1 MPHSQKPPSLSLAE
15 LHEQIDQACDTL
27 RQHNHHVLQETAK
40 TLAALGLAAVEPLME
55 KLHDPDRYVQDV
67 VARALGQLGDSRP
80 VVLLLEIIKDYQP
93 LSDDEK
99 DEEDLSEPE
108 FRAVEAL
115 GKIGDRRVVEPLL
128 DELDRLVA
136 IQPDVVTTEIIYC
149 LGEIGDRRALETC
162 LRFLKPPLVDHS
174 HWKAAHYALPKF
186 GEPAVA
192 PLIELLNEVDDPL
205 IAYDLAEIGH
215 PSAIP
220 VLYEVLEDT
229 WRPDHLRA
237 NAAHAL
243 GKLKAPNAFETLLRL
258 LNHEADNPNL
268 LRGVILGLGNTQDE
282 RALEALL
289 KLFDHPFD
297 QALFGWIIEALGEL
311 GTSGAIDVLVVLL
324 DSQDMHIRQ
333 LAIRA
338 LERGGDERA
347 IPALQLL
354 VDDYERPTSLMLDE
368 TTEAGIKQM
377 LGPDGV
383 DEVLD
388 LFGEGTRRWAAS
400 AIRAI
405 RQRSQI
411 SLFDN
416 SGEFDSQLTN

>member
-1 MPHSQKPPSLSLAE
+1 MPHSRKSTSLSLAE
-15 LHEQIDQACDTL
+15 LQEQIDHACDKVREHDHQL
-27 RQHNHHVLQETAK
+27 IPETAK
-40 TLAALGLAAVEPLME
+40 TLALLGPAAVELLIE
-55 KLHDPDRYVQDV
+55 KLRDPDRYVQDV
-67 VARALGQLGDSRP
+67 VARALGQIGDP
-80 VVLLLEIIKDYQP
+80 QAVVHLLEI
-93 LSDDEK
+93 LSDHQPRSTDDDDE
-99 DEEDLSEPE
+99 DDLSEPE

-115 GKIGDRRVVEPLL
+115 GKIGDPRAVEPLL
-128 DELDRLVA
+128 AELDRLIA
-136 IQPDVVTTEIIYC
+136 LRPGIVTTEIIYC
-149 LGEIGDRRALETC
+149 LGEIGDLRALEPC
-162 LRFLKPPLVDHS
+162 LRFLKPPLVDHN

-186 GEPAVA
+186 GEPAIA
-192 PLIELLNEVDDPL
+192 LLIQLLDEVDDPL
-205 IAYDLAEIGH
+205 IPYDLAEIGH
-215 PSAIP
+215 SSAVP
-220 VLYEVLEDT
+220 VLFEVLKDT

-311 GTSGAIDVLVVLL
+311 ATSGAIDVLVVLL
-324 DSQDMHIRQ
+324 ESQDMHIRQ

-377 LGPDGV
+377 LGPEGV

-405 RQRSQI
+405 RQRSQT